1 MPTLVKAVGSE
12 HGVREGKFREWSVSN
27 VSMGVVDIVFG
38 DTENYPSGG
47 IDVLSLISSQFADV
61 QEVLGVTVLGHDID
75 GWVVMY
81 DHTSGRLRI
90 YGQEPGSVA
99 TGVVALTEMDAGNT
113 ATQGRRIR
121 VMFFGV

>member
-1 MPTLVKAVGSE
+1 LPALVKTIGTF
-12 HGVREGKFREWSVSN
+12 HGVREGKFREWAMSN

-38 DTENYPSGG
+38 ATENYPAGG
-47 IDVLSLISSQFADV
+47 IDVLSLISSQFSDV
-61 QEVLGVTVLGHDID
+61 QEVLGVTVLGHDIA
-75 GWVVMY
+75 GWVVIY

-90 YGQEPGSVA
+90 YGQEPGSAA
-99 TGVVALTEMDAGNT
+99 TGVVALTEMNAGNT